1 MEKSVKVLSSYPCMA
16 EAVRAAYR
24 AGEDDETLEPLIRA
38 DRQGRPV
45 GRIGAGHYVIF
56 YDLRGEREIE
66 LTESFTAPNFD
77 RFPTLGR
84 RVHFVTMIQYAPHLD
99 VRVAFPPLGPVR
111 DGLCETVSRH
121 GRRQVKIVESEKAVH
136 LRFFLNGKVEEPF
149 PGEEWIFPETRKD
162 IARFD
167 EAPEMSLGQVADAAI
182 ARLQGDRDDL
192 IVVNFANVDVLG
204 HLENEAAI
212 RRAVEA
218 VDAHIGRLLAAAR
231 QAGVIALITADH
243 GTVEEW
249 LYPEGTINT
258 GHTANP
264 VPCIL
269 VDPTLPAG
277 SEVTLRPAG
286 ELADVAPTVLHLLG
300 LPPPAAMTGRSLL
313 QHDPP
318 WPAGQRRRVLLL
330 IADGWGWREE
340 RQGNLIAQAHT
351 PVMDRLQA
359 ECPTTRLQ
367 SWGEAVGL
375 PPGTVGNSEV
385 GHLHLGAGR
394 RIPSDRLRIQQ
405 ALEDGSFF
413 QNEAFLGAMRGAR
426 REGVPLH
433 LLGIISFFSSHGTID
448 YALHLL
454 RLAAREG
461 LREVYVHGLLGR
473 RGERPDSGAHYV
485 ERIEAEA
492 RRLGVGQVA
501 SLIGRFWALDRE
513 GNWDRIEKT
522 YRALV
527 YGEGRRVQLR
537 EPEGRQETL

>member
-1 MEKSVKVLSSYPCMA
+1 MA

-24 AGEDDETLEPLIRA
+24 RGEDDEAMEPIIQA

-56 YDLRGEREIE
+56 YNIRGEREIE
-66 LTESFTAPNFD
+66 LTASFTTPGFD
-77 RFPTLGR
+77 RFPTLDQ
-84 RVHFVTMIQYAPHLD
+84 RVHFVTMIQYDPRLN

-111 DGLCETVSRH
+111 GGLCETISRH
-121 GRRQVKIVESEKAVH
+121 GRRQVKIAESEKAVH

-149 PGEEWIFPETRKD
+149 PGEEWLFPATRRD
-162 IARFD
+162 VASFE
-167 EAPEMSLGQVADAAI
+167 EAPEMSLREVVDAAI
-182 ARLQGDRDDL
+182 ARLRGDRDDL

-212 RRAVEA
+212 RRGVEA
-218 VDAHIGRLLAAAR
+218 VDASIGRLLAVAR
-231 QAGVIALITADH
+231 QAGVITLITADH

-269 VDPTLPAG
+269 VDPTLPA
-277 SEVTLRPAG
+277 SSAVTLRPGG

-300 LPPPAAMTGRSLL
+300 LPQPEAMTGSSLL
-313 QHDPP
+313 QNYPP
-318 WPAGQRRRVLLL
+318 LSPGQRRRVLLL
-330 IADGWGWREE
+330 IADGWGWRQEQE
-340 RQGNLIAQAHT
+340 GNLIAQAHT

-359 ECPTTRLQ
+359 EYPATRLQ
-367 SWGEAVGL
+367 SFGEAVGL
-375 PPGTVGNSEV
+375 PPGVVGNSEV

-394 RIPSDRLRIQQ
+394 RIPSDRVRIQQ
-405 ALEDGSFF
+405 ALDDGSFF
-413 QNEAFLGAMRGAR
+413 QNGAFLWAMRGAR
-426 REGVPLH
+426 QDQVPLH
-433 LLGIISFFSSHGTID
+433 LLGIVSFFSSHGTID

-461 LREVYVHGLLGR
+461 LREVYLHGLVGR
-473 RGERPDSGAHYV
+473 RGERPDSGAHYL

-501 SLIGRFWALDRE
+501 SVIGRFWALDRE
-513 GNWDRIEKT
+513 ENWDRIEKT

-527 YGEGRRVQLR
+527 YGEGRRVQLG
-537 EPEGRQETL
+537 EAG